1 MEYQLPLLQWLIM
14 KVKISWQ
21 DLNTIQMMNYLD
33 KKDIFQ
39 NLLFSKVK
47 LKGLKWLKSLI
58 KNKKQIDLKDIAMN
72 TVKMLK
78 LIQMDLTK

>member
-39 NLLFSKVK
+39 NLLSSKVK

-58 KNKKQIDLKDIAMN
+58 KNKK
-72 TVKMLK
+72 
-78 LIQMDLTK
+78 